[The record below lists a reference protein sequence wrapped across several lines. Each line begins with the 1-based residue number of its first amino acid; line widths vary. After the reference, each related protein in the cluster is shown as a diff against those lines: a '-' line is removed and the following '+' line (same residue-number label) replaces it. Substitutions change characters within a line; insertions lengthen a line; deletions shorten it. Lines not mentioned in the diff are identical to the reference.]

1 MHFWNHFTLCF
12 FTFFGGNYKTLFQFT
27 VKNALTA
34 QCEILVCPNP
44 LFDFGLEWYLGGGGS
59 PGWNMTISCIKIS
72 AERCLPLWPGAGMSP
87 VPGHTAKF
95 APHTASLNTVKTNH
109 KIVILFTAEK
119 FITILGGDSQKK
131 NSYRG

>member
-1 MHFWNHFTLCF
+1 MSPI
-12 FTFFGGNYKTLFQFT
+12 
-27 VKNALTA
+27 VAPV
-34 QCEILVCPNP
+34 LVCPQ
-44 LFDFGLEWYLGGGGS
+44 S
-59 PGWNMTISCIKIS
+59 P
-72 AERCLPLWPGAGMSP
+72 A
-87 VPGHTAKF
+87 HTAKF